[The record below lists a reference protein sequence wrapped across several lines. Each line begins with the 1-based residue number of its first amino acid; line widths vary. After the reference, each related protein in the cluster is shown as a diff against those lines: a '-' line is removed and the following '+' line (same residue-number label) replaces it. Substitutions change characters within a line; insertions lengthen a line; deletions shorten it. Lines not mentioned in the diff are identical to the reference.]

1 MGGGGKGSKKVT
13 VGYRYYWDLHAGLG
27 RGPVNEIVA
36 IMADKKTVFAGTP
49 GQVSASTSIYI
60 DKPELFGGDDTGGE
74 GGIQGQL
81 DILMGEP
88 NQVPPASLL
97 GLLTG
102 LVPGFRGL
110 VTTFFS
116 GLISSYSAS
125 PKPWSYRMRRTTK
138 GWDGDVWYPEKAVI
152 VLQNTDGQID
162 GSADLT
168 AEQLSNLR
176 QIHAMNPAHILV
188 ECATNRDWGRQLTL
202 SEDLNLDSYRAAA
215 DTLFN
220 EGFGLCFR
228 YNRQDGLD
236 TFVQQILDHVGAV
249 QYADLETGKLTLTL
263 LRGDYSTDD
272 LPLFTYD
279 NGIIAVQDD
288 DSASTTSN
296 PNEIVVTWHDPVT
309 NADGEVR
316 AQNLGAIQ
324 ISGLNSSSVEYK
336 AIPTHSLG
344 ARVAQ
349 RDLETAQSE
358 LTRLVIQF
366 DRRGGILRPGGVFRV
381 RLPDR
386 NIDNMVL
393 RVGKIEE
400 SDTGVLTLTVVQD
413 VFGLPS
419 TSYSSGQQGSGWTP
433 PDKAAR
439 PVSLQRLI
447 ELPYAVLAS
456 TVGQAELNYLS
467 PESGYFG
474 VMAVAPTTLS
484 INYQLLSRAAGGEFT
499 DRGQGDWTPSGTL
512 TTETGRLGT
521 VLYVD
526 MAIFPAPGE
535 ALLIDDEVMR
545 VDAVDVDNG
554 TVTVGRGCID
564 TLPAGHSAG
573 ARCWAWQDAL
583 ESDSIEYLAGEAA
596 EVRLLT
602 RTSTETLVASAAP
615 VVSLT
620 MNQRQARPYLPGNIR
635 VNGSRYPSS
644 VAAADSF
651 TLTFAHRDR
660 LLQADRLIDCTEGS
674 IGPEPGVEYVAT
686 LIRLDTGEEIW
697 STTTTAVSVALPYM
711 AGGSSPVMHQLTLH
725 ALRGGIASLETFTVP
740 LPAGRYRTLPVTAA
754 LTVRDGEEWV
764 ADIPEDT
771 STGAVPEFHAIAD
784 AAGVANWYPPE
795 LVASGLSIPADD
807 IEWPAGGWPLSPVVF
822 GSYPVL
828 SIAQW
833 TESGLPLTVLALE
846 GNASSLALDSQ
857 TGTATVIEWEPGIYL
872 AETDMT
878 IFTTGEAILNE
889 GIISLKLTERST

>member
-13 VGYRYYWDLHAGLG
+13 VGYQYYWDLHAGLG

-49 GQVSASTSIYI
+49 GQISASTSIYI

-88 NQVPPASLL
+88 DQVPPPSLL

-110 VTTFFS
+110 ATTFFS

-138 GWDGDVWYPEKAVI
+138 GWDGDAWYPEKAVI
-152 VLQNTDGQID
+152 MLQNTDAQID

-188 ECATNRDWGRQLTL
+188 ECATNRDWGRQLTR
-202 SEDLNLDSYRAAA
+202 SEDLDLDSYRDAA

-249 QYADLETGKLTLTL
+249 QYADLETGKLTLKL

-439 PVSLQRLI
+439 PVSIQRLI
-447 ELPYAVLAS
+447 ELPYAVLVS
-456 TVGQAELNYLS
+456 TVGQAELAYLR
-467 PESGYFG
+467 PESGYPG

-484 INYQLLSRAAGGEFT
+484 INYQLQTRAAGGEFT
-499 DRGQGDWTPSGTL
+499 DRGQGDWAYSGIL
-512 TTETGRLGT
+512 KMPAGRLST
-521 VLYVD
+521 ILHVD
-526 MAIFPAPGE
+526 MATFPSPGE
-535 ALLIDDEVMR
+535 PLLIDDEVLR
-545 VDAVDVDNG
+545 VDAVDVANG
-554 TVTVGRGCID
+554 TITVGRGCID
-564 TLPAGHSAG
+564 TLPAGHLEG

-583 ESDSIEYLAGEAA
+583 ESDSVEYLAGETV

-615 VVSLT
+615 VMSIT
-620 MNQRQARPYLPGNIR
+620 MNQRQTRPYLPGNIR
-635 VNGSRYPSS
+635 VNGSRYPSA

-660 LLQADRLIDCTEGS
+660 LLQADRLIDCTEGN
-674 IGPEPGVEYVAT
+674 IGPEPGVEYVIT
-686 LIRLDTGEEIW
+686 LTN
-697 STTTTAVSVALPYM
+697 TTTSAVVWTQTTADNSVLLPYL
-711 AGGSSPVMHQLTLH
+711 ADSSHSSASTHILTMWSS
-725 ALRGGIASLETFTVP
+725 RDGTESLSRFQAV
-740 LPAGRYRTLPVTAA
+740 LPAG
-754 LTVRDGEEWV
+754 
-764 ADIPEDT
+764 
-771 STGAVPEFHAIAD
+771 
-784 AAGVANWYPPE
+784 
-795 LVASGLSIPADD
+795 
-807 IEWPAGGWPLSPVVF
+807 
-822 GSYPVL
+822 
-828 SIAQW
+828 
-833 TESGLPLTVLALE
+833 
-846 GNASSLALDSQ
+846 
-857 TGTATVIEWEPGIYL
+857 IYL
-872 AETDMT
+872 LPTEPDP
-878 IFTTGEAILNE
+878 E
-889 GIISLKLTERST
+889 GSSS